1 MRVLP
6 RDIRMRWDK
15 VKKWT
20 QYSDKYKEISKH
32 FVNDRKEE
40 NVKKTT
46 NEETKQKPKKEE
58 VDELEEELSN
68 TQK

>member
-1 MRVLP
+1 
-6 RDIRMRWDK
+6 
-15 VKKWT
+15 
-20 QYSDKYKEISKH
+20 
-32 FVNDRKEE
+32 VNDRKEE